1 MSNVPGESQD
11 IKKQVN
17 RGLAW
22 VGLAS
27 SSVGLLDVV
36 AQIIIL
42 AIWIS
47 PEELG
52 IAALAVSLFPVLDRA
67 TDLGL
72 SAAVIQRDD
81 HTEAKMSTVFWFN
94 VALSLVIFGA
104 LALLIGPG
112 LGRLHDQPVVGDLLT
127 VYGLKLVW
135 QNTYFMPWALMTKE
149 LRFKELSIIRIL
161 ANIAE
166 FCGKVGFAAAG
177 FGIWCFVLGPL
188 CRVLVTGVGIQV
200 RHPWRPRMVI
210 RVRETMD
217 WARFGAKAAGSK
229 VLFYLYTNVDYQVVG
244 YYFGETANG
253 FYTLAYTIVLEPCR
267 IISDVISSVAFPSF
281 SRLKYAREKVVDQFI
296 AFTRMNLVVMIGFLG
311 LVFVSTPEIISLLYG
326 EDWLPAVTA
335 TRILCAVGVLRALS
349 FVVPPLLDG
358 VGKPALTL
366 LYMAT
371 ASVVLPASFV
381 LSAVVLGDRFG
392 WLSVA
397 IAWAVGYPVAF
408 VVLFAMALMVM
419 ELPLREYLRR
429 SLGIPALAA
438 VAMGASA
445 AVHWAM
451 NPLPA
456 AVRLIATAV
465 VMVGLFLV
473 LLAYKEGISPRSV
486 MRALKGD
493 EPPKP
498 K

>member
-1 MSNVPGESQD
+1 VADVPD

-27 SSVGLLDVV
+27 SSVGLLDVL

-47 PEELG
+47 PEQLG
-52 IAALAVSLFPVLDRA
+52 TAALAVSLFPVLDRA

-81 HTEAKMSTVFWFN
+81 HDDAKMSTVFWFN
-94 VALSLVIFGA
+94 VALSLVIF
-104 LALLIGPG
+104 LLLWLVIGPG
-112 LGRLHDQPVVGDLLT
+112 LGALHDRPIVGDLLT

-135 QNTYFMPWALMTKE
+135 QNVYFMPWALMTKE
-149 LRFKELSIIRIL
+149 LRFKELSIIRIF
-161 ANIAE
+161 ANVAE
-166 FCGKVGFAAAG
+166 FAGKVGFAAAG

-188 CRVLVTGVGIQV
+188 CRVIVTGVGIQI
-200 RHPWRPRMVI
+200 RHPWKPKLML

-281 SRLKYAREKVVDQFI
+281 ARLKYAREKVVDQFI

-311 LVFVSTPEIISLLYG
+311 LVFVSAHEIIELFYG
-326 EDWLPAVTA
+326 EEWLPAVA
-335 TRILCAVGVLRALS
+335 GVRILCLVGVLRALS

-358 VGKPALTL
+358 VGRPALTL
-366 LYMAT
+366 VYMIV
-371 ASVVLPASFV
+371 ASIVLPGCFI
-381 LSAVVLGDRFG
+381 LGAEILGAEHG

-397 IAWAVGYPVAF
+397 IAWAVGYPIAF
-408 VVLFAMALMVM
+408 IVLFAMALIVM
-419 ELPLREYLRR
+419 DLRLRDYLRR
-429 SLGIPALAA
+429 SLGIPVLAA
-438 VAMGASA
+438 IAMLVSA
-445 AVHWAM
+445 GVHWAM
-451 NPLPA
+451 QPLSPGI
-456 AVRLIATAV
+456 RLGSTAV
-465 VMVGLFLV
+465 VMVGLFLT
-473 LLAYKEGISPRSV
+473 LLAFKEGISPRSV
-486 MRALKGD
+486 IKSLKGD
-493 EPPKP
+493 
-498 K
+498 

>member
-1 MSNVPGESQD
+1 VADVPD

-27 SSVGLLDVV
+27 SSVGLLDVL

-42 AIWIS
+42 AVWIS
-47 PEELG
+47 PEQLG
-52 IAALAVSLFPVLDRA
+52 TAALAVSLFPVLDRA

-81 HTEAKMSTVFWFN
+81 HDDAKMSTVFWFN
-94 VALSLVIFGA
+94 VALSLVIF
-104 LALLIGPG
+104 LLLWLVIGPG
-112 LGRLHDQPVVGDLLT
+112 LGALHDRPIVGDLLT

-135 QNTYFMPWALMTKE
+135 QNVYFMPWALMTKE
-149 LRFKELSIIRIL
+149 LRFKELSIIRIF
-161 ANIAE
+161 ANVAE
-166 FCGKVGFAAAG
+166 FGGKVGFAAAG
-177 FGIWCFVLGPL
+177 FGIWCFVFGPL
-188 CRVLVTGVGIQV
+188 CRVVVTGIGIQI
-200 RHPWRPRMVI
+200 RHPWKPRFML

-281 SRLKYAREKVVDQFI
+281 ARLKYAREKVVDQFI

-311 LVFVSTPEIISLLYG
+311 LVFVSAREIIQLFYG
-326 EDWLPAVTA
+326 EEWLPAVDGV
-335 TRILCAVGVLRALS
+335 RILCLVGVLRALS

-358 VGKPALTL
+358 VGRPALTL
-366 LYMAT
+366 VYMIV
-371 ASVVLPASFV
+371 ASIVLPGCFILGAV
-381 LSAVVLGDRFG
+381 LLGDEHG

-397 IAWAVGYPVAF
+397 IAWAVGYPIAF
-408 VVLFAMALMVM
+408 VVLFAMALIVM
-419 ELPLREYLRR
+419 DLRLRDYLRR
-429 SLGIPALAA
+429 SLGIPVLAA
-438 VAMGASA
+438 VAMLVSA
-445 AVHWAM
+445 GVHWAM
-451 NPLPA
+451 QSLPA
-456 AVRLIATAV
+456 GVRLGSTAV
-465 VMVGLFLV
+465 VMVGLFLT
-473 LLAYKEGISPRSV
+473 LLAFKEGISPRSV
-486 MRALKGD
+486 IKSLKGD
-493 EPPKP
+493 
-498 K
+498 